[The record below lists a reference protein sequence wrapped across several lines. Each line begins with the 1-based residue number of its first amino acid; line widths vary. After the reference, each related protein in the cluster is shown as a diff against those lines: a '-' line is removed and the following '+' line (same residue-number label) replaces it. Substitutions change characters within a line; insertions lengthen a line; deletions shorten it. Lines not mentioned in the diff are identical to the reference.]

1 MSKPKI
7 RIVGTNT
14 LQNDLLARFLEKEIG
29 GKCICSTNNYWDLGS
44 KGNNGGRHLPLL
56 DFQSLEW
63 ETFSAQL
70 GSRNGSG
77 SQPTFAFFNVC
88 PVDDSR
94 VISKEL
100 LAHGLRGVFNE
111 GESLEIMGRGIR
123 AMLNGELW
131 IPRKNLEALLL
142 ETESETFST
151 TCQGT
156 NLTSREREIILIVA
170 SGASNQQIAD
180 QLFISPHTVLTH
192 LHNLFTKINVTSR
205 LQAALWVASNLQS
218 HSPIMSVKPPPPS
231 NHFVLKN

>member
-1 MSKPKI
+1 LAQILCRTTFSPGFWKRKLAASVFAQ
-7 RIVGTNT
+7 RII
-14 LQNDLLARFLEKEIG
+14 IG
-29 GKCICSTNNYWDLGS
+29 IWVAKATTVAAICPSWIS
-44 KGNNGGRHLPLL
+44 
-56 DFQSLEW
+56 
-63 ETFSAQL
+63 FSAQL

-156 NLTSREREIILIVA
+156 NLTSREKEIILIVA

-180 QLFISPHTVLTH
+180 QLFISPHTVRTH